1 MMRARHWLRQ
11 LWESYRGALIR
22 PSPLKF
28 EAEAGRASWAAV
40 WFGLLVV
47 GAASAV
53 EYGVLAWE
61 YEGIFR
67 DLEDMFR
74 ALKLDPAPVSVFWEL
89 SFWGGP
95 LRGFISTFVT
105 FFLGALFLM
114 AMARIFGGRGRAAG
128 FKENF
133 LVHCYLLSLVYVPL
147 RTAMALLGII
157 PFVGATVGVLAY
169 YYQVYCSGV
178 TLQVSYG
185 LSRSRAQWA
194 VWLPQAVGYIV
205 ATGVILL
212 IVTYFMFASFA
223 DMFRRMVLYP

>member
-1 MMRARHWLRQ
+1 
-11 LWESYRGALIR
+11 LWESYKSAVIR
-22 PSPLKF
+22 PGPLKF
-28 EAEAGRASWAAV
+28 EAEVGRASWAAV

-47 GAASAV
+47 GIASAV

-61 YEGIFR
+61 YEGTFR
-67 DLEDMFR
+67 NLEDLLR
-74 ALKLDPAPVSVFWEL
+74 ALKLDPALVSVFWEL

-95 LRGFISTFVT
+95 LRGFISPFVS

-114 AMARIFGGRGRAAG
+114 WMARIFGGRGRAASFG
-128 FKENF
+128 ENF

-147 RTAMALLGII
+147 RTLMALLGII
-157 PFVGATVGVLAY
+157 PFLGATLGLLAY

-194 VWLPQAVGYIV
+194 VWLPQAVWYIV
-205 ATGVILL
+205 ATGVFLL
-212 IVTYFMFASFA
+212 IVTYLMFASFA
-223 DMFRRMVLYP
+223 NMFSRMVIYP